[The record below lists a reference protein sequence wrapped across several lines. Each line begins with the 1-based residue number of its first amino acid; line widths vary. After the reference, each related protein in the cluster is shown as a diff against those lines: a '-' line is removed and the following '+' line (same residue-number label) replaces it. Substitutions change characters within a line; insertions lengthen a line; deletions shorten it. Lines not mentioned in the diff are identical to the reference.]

1 MWWQQVNI
9 QTCFPWGIFTHGGWF
24 RGCDYHREGGGSE
37 TPLHL
42 RDPPSPTP
50 WWYISIVYWLS
61 VVVVQEICFDHR
73 LRSIGYIQYV
83 QCITLTFGPFGFD
96 HNEQCFLPQTYHC
109 HEKSYAMHAGQ
120 GRVVGGNVAPSYNR
134 QGHQPREVSA
144 VQLLGQHHPLAALS
158 APFFDIDHHI
168 STKRGERHIIRRFT
182 KSADATTP
190 ALSFLPLPLAWSN
203 AYI

>member
-1 MWWQQVNI
+1 MVSLP
-9 QTCFPWGIFTHGGWF
+9 T
-24 RGCDYHREGGGSE
+24 GGGLEGVITTGREEGQKLPCIFE
-37 TPLHL
+37 TH
-42 RDPPSPTP
+42 PPPPPDDTSLSSTG
-50 WWYISIVYWLS
+50 S

-73 LRSIGYIQYV
+73 FRAIGYIQYV

-168 STKRGERHIIRRFT
+168 HKKEKGILF
-182 KSADATTP
+182 DDQ
-190 ALSFLPLPLAWSN
+190 
-203 AYI
+203 